1 MLNRAVYQK
10 DPSTRKLVNEGVASV
25 NDDSSE
31 HALAV
36 LRYELETFV
45 CDGQYA
51 KGLEHILHTYLGNLA
66 AAQQP
71 AVWVSGFFGS
81 GKSHMVKMVRS
92 LWVDIL
98 FSDGATAR
106 GIAHLPVVIRDL
118 LVELTAAGKRA
129 GGLHAAAGTL
139 GASAEGSVRLAIL
152 SIVFK
157 SAGLPQQY
165 PQARFVM
172 WLRREGLLV
181 QVQAYLEQEGYDWQE
196 ELDNFYVAEGLPAA
210 LVAAKPH
217 LFGSPAACLETL
229 CNQYPHVT
237 DVTSDEMVRALRQ
250 ALSTDGRFPLTLLV
264 LDEVQ
269 QFIGNDPQ
277 RANEVQEAVEACCK
291 NIGAHL
297 LLIATGQTAVTGTAQ
312 LARLQGRFTIRVEL
326 SDADVDAVVR
336 QVILAKQ
343 PSAIGV
349 VDQVMTANLGEVSR
363 HLTGTT
369 LAHRQEDSANFVKD
383 YPILPVRRRFWE
395 QALRALDPTG
405 TDSQL
410 RNQLTMVHKAVQTNL
425 EQPVGHV
432 IPADYLYFDSVDRL
446 LQARILPRK
455 VRDETMRLHAS
466 TEAGDLLT
474 ARAVG
479 LVFLINKLNSHNREV
494 GLRATVDTLADLMI
508 SDLAQGSGTL
518 RSRLPSLLN
527 GCKLLMRVDDEYRIQ
542 TDESRVW
549 NDEFAAQVNQIA
561 NDSHSIEMERN
572 SRLRARFSQV
582 AGKLSRLQ
590 GNAKVPRT
598 PQIVFDDALPA
609 DASER
614 LYVWVRS
621 GWTVDQNSVQADARQ
636 AGIDSPTVYVFLSRR
651 SGDDLR
657 TQIIHFKAAANTL
670 DKRGTPNSPEGNE
683 ARAAIDT
690 LQRAAERRIHELI
703 GEILSTARVYQGG
716 GAEVLGETVPAA
728 IEKALDDALVRLY
741 SEFRVADQ
749 AGWEQ
754 AYMRAQKGAPDSLR
768 AVDYTGEVAEHPV
781 CKKVLALIGAGKRGE
796 EVRRMLDAAPYGWPR
811 DAIDGALQALL
822 VANLVRA
829 TDEQGR
835 PVEAAA
841 LERKAIGRT
850 LFKMESTI
858 ITTPQRLALRVLFTG
873 AGVPVKPGEE
883 SAAAQRY
890 VALLEELAASAGGE
904 APKPAPP
911 AANSLKELRLAVGNE
926 QLLAIYNQREELAKA
941 FTGWTETARAIA
953 ARWPTWQTLQ
963 RLVAHLDGI
972 ADAEILRTQAAQIR
986 QHRQLLATPD
996 LIQPLIGGATQLLR
1010 TALNERAAAMEQAF
1024 AASEAHLDADAN
1036 WRQLT
1041 PDQQAALRREF
1052 HLTPAD
1058 APVVEVGSTAAV
1070 LATLE
1075 TLPLRIFDDRIAA
1088 LPGRAADLRK
1098 AAAKW
1103 VEPPTQFVNIPRPTI
1118 RTAAELDEWLA
1129 EVKQTVATALKQG
1142 PVSIGG

>member
-1 MLNRAVYQK
+1 
-10 DPSTRKLVNEGVASV
+10 
-25 NDDSSE
+25 
-31 HALAV
+31 
-36 LRYELETFV
+36 
-45 CDGQYA
+45 
-51 KGLEHILHTYLGNLA
+51 
-66 AAQQP
+66 
-71 AVWVSGFFGS
+71 
-81 GKSHMVKMVRS
+81 
-92 LWVDIL
+92 
-98 FSDGATAR
+98 
-106 GIAHLPVVIRDL
+106 
-118 LVELTAAGKRA
+118 
-129 GGLHAAAGTL
+129 
-139 GASAEGSVRLAIL
+139 
-152 SIVFK
+152 
-157 SAGLPQQY
+157 
-165 PQARFVM
+165 
-172 WLRREGLLV
+172 
-181 QVQAYLEQEGYDWQE
+181 
-196 ELDNFYVAEGLPAA
+196 
-210 LVAAKPH
+210 
-217 LFGSPAACLETL
+217 
-229 CNQYPHVT
+229 
-237 DVTSDEMVRALRQ
+237 
-250 ALSTDGRFPLTLLV
+250 
-264 LDEVQ
+264 
-269 QFIGNDPQ
+269 
-277 RANEVQEAVEACCK
+277 
-291 NIGAHL
+291 
-297 LLIATGQTAVTGTAQ
+297 
-312 LARLQGRFTIRVEL
+312 
-326 SDADVDAVVR
+326 
-336 QVILAKQ
+336 
-343 PSAIGV
+343 
-349 VDQVMTANLGEVSR
+349 
-363 HLTGTT
+363 
-369 LAHRQEDSANFVKD
+369 
-383 YPILPVRRRFWE
+383 
-395 QALRALDPTG
+395 
-405 TDSQL
+405 
-410 RNQLTMVHKAVQTNL
+410 
-425 EQPVGHV
+425 
-432 IPADYLYFDSVDRL
+432 
-446 LQARILPRK
+446 
-455 VRDETMRLHAS
+455 
-466 TEAGDLLT
+466 
-474 ARAVG
+474 
-479 LVFLINKLNSHNREV
+479 
-494 GLRATVDTLADLMI
+494 
-508 SDLAQGSGTL
+508 
-518 RSRLPSLLN
+518 
-527 GCKLLMRVDDEYRIQ
+527 MRVDDEYRIQ
-542 TDESRVW
+542 TDESRAW

-1103 VEPPTQFVNIPRPTI
+1103 VEPQTQFVNIPRPTI

>member
-25 NDDSSE
+25 NDDQSAN
-31 HALAV
+31 ALAV

-51 KGLEHILHTYLGNLA
+51 KGLEHILYTYLGNLT

-81 GKSHMVKMVRS
+81 GKSHMVKMARA
-92 LWVDIL
+92 LWADIV
-98 FSDGATAR
+98 FPDGATAR
-106 GIAHLPVVIRDL
+106 GIAHLPVAIRDL
-118 LVELTAAGKRA
+118 LAELSTAGKRA

-152 SIVFK
+152 SIIFK

-172 WLRREGLLV
+172 WLQREGILE
-181 QVQAYLEQEGYDWQE
+181 QVKAYLEQEEYDWQE

-229 CNQYPHVT
+229 RNQYPHVT
-237 DVTSDEMVRALRQ
+237 DVTSDEMVKAIRQ
-250 ALSTDGRFPLTLLV
+250 ALSTDGKFPLTLLV

-269 QFIGNDPQ
+269 QFIGIDPQ

-291 NIGAHL
+291 NIGSHL
-297 LLIATGQTAVTGTAQ
+297 LFIATGQTAVTGTAQ

-343 PSAIGV
+343 PNAIGV
-349 VDQVMTANLGEVSR
+349 IDQVMTTNLGEISR
-363 HLTGTT
+363 HLAGTT
-369 LAHRQEDSANFVKD
+369 IAHRQDDIANFAKD

-410 RNQLTMVHKAVQTNL
+410 RNQLTMAHKAVQTNL
-425 EQPVGHV
+425 DQPVGHV

-446 LQARILPRK
+446 LQARILPRN
-455 VRDETMRLHAS
+455 VRDETMRLIAS
-466 TEAGDLLT
+466 EDPGDRLT

-479 LVFLINKLNSHNREV
+479 LVFLINKLNSHNKEM
-494 GLRATVDTLADLMI
+494 GLRATVDTLADLMVT
-508 SDLAQGSGTL
+508 DLPQGSSAL
-518 RSRLPSLLN
+518 RSRLPGLLAAS
-527 GCKLLMRVDDEYRIQ
+527 KLLMRVDDEYRIQ
-542 TDESRVW
+542 TDESRAW

-561 NDSHSIEMERN
+561 NDSHSIETERN
-572 SRLRARFSQV
+572 SRLRTRFNQV
-582 AGKLSRLQ
+582 AGKLNRLQ
-590 GNAKVPRT
+590 GNAKVPRS
-598 PQIVFDDALPA
+598 PQIVFDAELPA
-609 DASER
+609 DAGER

-636 AGIDSPTVYVFLSRR
+636 AGTDSPTVFVFLPRR

-657 TQIIHFKAAANTL
+657 TQIINYKAAANTL
-670 DKRGTPNSPEGNE
+670 DKRGDPNSPEGNE

-690 LQRAAERRIHELI
+690 IRHAADRRINELI
-703 GEILSTARVYQGG
+703 GEILSTAHVYQGG
-716 GAEVLGETVPAA
+716 GAEVFGETLPAA
-728 IEKALDDALVRLY
+728 IEEALDDALVRLY

-754 AYMRAQKGAPDSLR
+754 AYTRAQKGASDSLR
-768 AVDYTGEVAEHPV
+768 AIGYTGEAADHPV
-781 CKKVLALIGAGKRGE
+781 CKKVLGLIGAGKRGD
-796 EVRRMLDAAPYGWPR
+796 EVRKTLDAAPYGWPR

-829 TDEQGR
+829 TDDMGR
-835 PVEAAA
+835 PVEPTA

-850 LFKMESTI
+850 LFKVESTI
-858 ITTPQRLALRVLFTG
+858 ITVPQRLELRKLFTL
-873 AGVPVKPGEE
+873 AGVAVKAGEE
-883 SAAAQRY
+883 SAAAARY
-890 VALLEELAASAGGE
+890 VALLEELAAGAGGE

-911 AANSLKELRLAVGNE
+911 ATNTLKELRLAAGNE

-941 FTGWTETARAIA
+941 FTGWTETAHLIA
-953 ARWPTWQTLQ
+953 ARWPAWQTLQ
-963 RLVAHLDGI
+963 RLVVHLDDI
-972 ADAEILRTQAAQIR
+972 ADAEIIRTQAEQIR

-996 LIQPLIGGATQLLR
+996 LIQPLIDGATQMLR
-1010 TALNERAAAMEQAF
+1010 TALNELAEAYDNGYAVGRKLLEADASWARLGAEQRE
-1024 AASEAHLDADAN
+1024 SLLIKHRLTDAD
-1036 WRQLT
+1036 RPKVRT
-1041 PDQQAALRREF
+1041 GTTEYI
-1052 HLTPAD
+1052 
-1058 APVVEVGSTAAV
+1058 
-1070 LATLE
+1070 LE
-1075 TLPLRIFDDRIAA
+1075 TLDTFSLESFADRLAA
-1088 LPGRAADLRK
+1088 LPARFDAVLLDAARLALPEVQVVK
-1098 AAAKW
+1098 LPQATLTS
-1103 VEPPTQFVNIPRPTI
+1103 E
-1118 RTAAELDEWLA
+1118 A
-1129 EVKQTVATALKQG
+1129 EVDAWIESVVSTLKSAVLKG
-1142 PVSIGG
+1142 PVAIQ